1 MTADRAIPNRFETF
15 EVLGQS
21 AKCTVYEGQDYELS
35 RSVVVKELKPEFR
48 QDEVCVA
55 KFWAEATL
63 LARMNQANIQ
73 QVYAVDRERFW
84 IIMEPL
90 RGALASEVTARGISF
105 DRARDIIRQLLAGL
119 EYLHRVDN
127 ARVEIRLDTIL
138 VDEDN
143 RPKFTNISVADSQ
156 GEYKRPDHRRL
167 HTAPEVL
174 NPRHF
179 GEPGPASDL
188 YCLGIVILQ
197 LLAANKFASL
207 FSGLDKKRVND
218 AMAWSA
224 WHASSAAV
232 GSIRSVRDDIP
243 KDIEALIER
252 LIEKQVGRRF
262 SSSTEA
268 LEFMNQNTYNQGQG
282 IKYSALDNDLSEM
295 QTGTVASDTV
305 CVAYN
310 SPDLYQPQSVTRKSN
325 QKSGWISLSM
335 RPLDWSHWLTN
346 SNSKR
351 LVQLGLVMM
360 LGLVVIGFMSRM
372 PTKPDVDHAD
382 DIAKKVGQPKQTI
395 SETVTKVSEYG
406 TLSLDV
412 RAKHNGE
419 AIRNIQIFIDGQE
432 QLQQVNTA
440 TAKTVEKEAPGIEN
454 KNEANV
460 IKIKKEPKTYSI
472 VIVDRDNQ
480 FLSWQGTAD
489 VVADEEKYCAIELT
503 RKRFPVHIDVQPFD
517 SQWGVYGEIDAAD
530 DSDLDSLRL
539 DKREDKVVWL
549 PVGEYS
555 LQLQAEG
562 YEPVVGHKFHV
573 KSTADNVVTFKMR
586 KLAEIAVLIDSYPQG
601 AEIVVDGVSIG
612 TTPKHYTAAEGKMMR
627 LELNKKGYV
636 SVIHNLR
643 LDVSQANREFHWYLD
658 YASESLAQISGPN

>member
-15 EVLGQS
+15 EVIGQS
-21 AKCTVYEGQDYELS
+21 ATCTVYDGQDYELS
-35 RSVVVKELKPEFR
+35 RCVVVKELKPEFR
-48 QDEVCVA
+48 ENEACVA
-55 KFWAEATL
+55 NFWEEATL
-63 LARMNQANIQ
+63 LARMNHANLQ
-73 QVYAVDRERFW
+73 QVYAIDRERFW
-84 IIMEPL
+84 IVVEPL
-90 RGALASEVTARGISF
+90 RGALASEVTSRGISY
-105 DRARDIIRQLLAGL
+105 DRARDIIRQLLTGL

-127 ARVEIRLDTIL
+127 AQVEIRLDTIL
-138 VDEDN
+138 VDEDG

-156 GEYKRPDHRRL
+156 GEYKRPDNRRL

-218 AMAWSA
+218 ALAWSA

-232 GSIRSVRDDIP
+232 GSIRSVREDIP
-243 KDIEALIER
+243 KDIEALVER
-252 LIEKQVGRRF
+252 LTEKQVGRRF
-262 SSSTEA
+262 SSPTEA
-268 LEFMNQNTYNQGQG
+268 LEFMNQNANNQGQV
-282 IKYSALDNDLSEM
+282 IQDS
-295 QTGTVASDTV
+295 ASDYSFSETQTAKEASDSAS
-305 CVAYN
+305 VAYN
-310 SPDLYQPQSVTRKSN
+310 SPDLYQPQSITRMSN
-325 QKSGWISLSM
+325 QKSGWTSFST
-335 RPLDWSHWLTN
+335 RRLDWSQLLAS

-351 LVQLGLVMM
+351 LALLGLAMM
-360 LGLVVIGFMSRM
+360 MGFVVIGSLSSV
-372 PTKPDVDHAD
+372 PTKFDVDHAD
-382 DIAKKVGQPKQTI
+382 DIARSFEPKAESANNAATKVGN
-395 SETVTKVSEYG
+395 YG

-419 AIRNIQIFIDGQE
+419 AISDIQVFIDGVE
-432 QLQQVNTA
+432 HVHGVEANTTKA
-440 TAKTVEKEAPGIEN
+440 VRMEALRN
-454 KNEANV
+454 VSRNEAGV

-472 VIVDRDNQ
+472 VIVDRDNR
-480 FLSWQGTAD
+480 FVTWRGTAE
-489 VVADEEKYCAIELT
+489 VVADEDMCCTIELAS
-503 RKRFPVHIDVQPFD
+503 KRFPVHIDVQPFD

-530 DSDLDSLRL
+530 GNAMDAIRL

-586 KLAEIAVLIDSYPQG
+586 KLAEISVLIDSYPQG
-601 AEIVVDGVSIG
+601 AEIVIDGVSIG
-612 TTPKHYTAAEGKMMR
+612 TTPKHYTAAEGKTMR
-627 LELNKKGYV
+627 LELNKKGYL
-636 SVIHNLR
+636 SVNHNLR
-643 LDVSQANREFHWYLD
+643 LDISQSNREFHWYLD
-658 YASESLAQISGPN
+658 YAEESIAQVSGAN